1 MCVIIFH
8 LPIELCTQSTPL
20 LQVFIFLASS
30 RDKIKPVASSGLHVM
45 TWHAANLPR
54 LLANKHTCETNPH
67 RLTCVFQHG
76 GGGYTLC
83 CLRWRRYIQNLKQ
96 LTSIHPRLTT
106 EMKTAV
112 GHHLFIS
119 LPSFFCCVCFFMAV
133 SQRLRS
139 QTRGWSETR
148 PESLKTKSSPQA
160 TVHKC
165 LTEMW
170 SHFILKKKQKQK
182 NTQDVFHFNCKN

>member
-8 LPIELCTQSTPL
+8 LPIELCTQSTHWCTPL

-45 TWHAANLPR
+45 TWHAAANLPR
-54 LLANKHTCETNPH
+54 LLANKHTCETNPP
-67 RLTCVFQHG
+67 RLTCVFQH

-119 LPSFFCCVCFFMAV
+119 LQVFFVAFVFLWLFPNAWEV
-133 SQRLRS
+133 K
-139 QTRGWSETR
+139 RGGEVK
-148 PESLKTKSSPQA
+148 P
-160 TVHKC
+160 V
-165 LTEMW
+165 
-170 SHFILKKKQKQK
+170 QK
-182 NTQDVFHFNCKN
+182 V